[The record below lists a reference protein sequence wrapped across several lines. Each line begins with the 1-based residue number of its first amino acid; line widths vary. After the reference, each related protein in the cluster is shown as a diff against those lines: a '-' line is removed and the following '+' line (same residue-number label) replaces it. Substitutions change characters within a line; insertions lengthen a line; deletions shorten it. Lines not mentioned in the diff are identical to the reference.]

1 MKKNY
6 GIARIGMVAVA
17 LFSLLISLAPRVGAE
32 RLKVSKHQPA
42 AVDPAAD
49 GTPSR
54 KQTVA
59 SYGKLPLIFEQNLGQ
74 AAAAARFLAHRRHYD
89 LFLARNEA
97 VFSFGKNGSQ
107 PATLRMKLAGANA
120 QARIEGRD
128 RLPGVSNY
136 YRGNEPQ
143 RWITQVPQFATVSY
157 RQVYDGVDLNFHEGC
172 GTVEY
177 DFVVGP
183 NADPHAIKLEFAGAE
198 NVTLDPEGNL
208 LLRVGELELKQNAP
222 VIYQDTI
229 EGKKQIAGK
238 FVIATNGQVGFSVD
252 EYDRSRTLVIDPK
265 ISYLTYLGGEDGD
278 EDEDAVDEAEG
289 VAVDAAGD
297 AIITGSTDTTDFPV
311 PGTRSTRDA
320 RAVYVVKLDPTG
332 RSLLFITYLDG
343 EASDGLETMFGNTG
357 GKVAVDPSGNIYV
370 TGTTHS
376 DRFPITENAYQKH
389 RTICGAPPL
398 YCFDYNDEVFVT
410 KLNSAGEIAYSTYLG
425 GRYRDVSNAIAVDR
439 EGKAYVAGYT
449 TSGITFPTKNQ
460 FQTTGLFGFGS
471 ADAYVTVFDPS
482 GSDIV
487 YSTGLG
493 GNREEFVTGVAL
505 DAGNNAYIT
514 GETASRDNFPTR
526 NAFQTTNGGGKDAF
540 VAKLNP
546 ALAGDASLIY
556 STFSGGGGTDTS
568 NAIAV
573 TPNGDAYFTGIT
585 GSRDYPLLNELDGI
599 NQVNEAFVTHLRS
612 DGSLAS
618 STFLGGSGEEQGNG
632 IALDN
637 GANVYVTGFTTSTD
651 IPPALAFQ
659 GAKSVGKD
667 AFVAMLRL
675 EGSGFASPGVL
686 SFSYLG
692 GRGEDE
698 GLSIAVQ
705 NGRVAYLCGRTSST
719 DLATTPGVLKDT
731 AASVSGFVARILD
744 THKDSVGVFH
754 PATTFQI
761 TQSTS
766 TILPVTINFG
776 LGGQRGVAG
785 DWDGD
790 GTRTVG
796 EFTNGVWKYRNITF
810 TSNASIFLFTV
821 NFGQAGDLPVVGDWN
836 GDGIDTPGVF
846 RPSTAQ
852 FLLTNS
858 TAANPAVNL
867 TITFGA
873 NGDLPVGGDW
883 DGDGVDS
890 VGVFRPSAA
899 TFFLTNQN
907 VAAPGVDIN
916 AFFGI
921 AEDLPIAGDWDAD
934 GKDSIG
940 VWRPSA
946 LTFFLSNNNAAVDI
960 TAALGAAGDQPVAGD
975 WDGKP

>member
-1 MKKNY
+1 MKNNCR
-6 GIARIGMVAVA
+6 IARVGVVAVA
-17 LFSLLISLAPRVGAE
+17 LLSLFIGGIPCVRAE
-32 RLKVSKHQPA
+32 RTASPKHEPA
-42 AVDPAAD
+42 PIQGKSENATGPTQVTA
-49 GTPSR
+49 G
-54 KQTVA
+54 
-59 SYGKLPLIFEQNLGQ
+59 YGKLPLIFEQNLGQ
-74 AAAAARFLAHRRHYD
+74 AAAPARFLAHRRRYD
-89 LFLARNEA
+89 LFLAANEA
-97 VFSFGKNGSQ
+97 VFNLGKNGSQ
-107 PATLRMKLAGANA
+107 PSTLRMKLAGANA
-120 QARIEGRD
+120 QARIQGMD

-136 YRGNEPQ
+136 YRGNQPQ
-143 RWITQVPQFATVSY
+143 RWLTQVPQFAAVGY
-157 RQVYDGVDLNFHEGC
+157 RQIYNGVDLIFHDG
-172 GTVEY
+172 GGALEY

-183 NADPHAIKLEFAGAE
+183 HGDPQAIKLEFAGAE
-198 NVTLDPEGNL
+198 KVMLDPEGNL

-222 VIYQDTI
+222 VIYQDTLA
-229 EGKKQIAGK
+229 GRKQIAGK
-238 FVIATNGQVGFSVD
+238 FVIDADGQVGFSVD
-252 EYDRSRTLVIDPK
+252 EYDRSSTLVIDPK

-289 VAVDAAGD
+289 VVVDAAGNAIVTGTTD
-297 AIITGSTDTTDFPV
+297 ATDFPV
-311 PGTRSTRDA
+311 PGTRSPRDA

-343 EASDGLETMFGNTG
+343 EASDGLEIMYGNNG
-357 GKVAVDPSGNIYV
+357 GKVAADPSGNIYV

-425 GRYRDVSNAIAVDR
+425 GRYRDVSNTIAVDR

-449 TSGITFPTKNQ
+449 TSGITFPTKNE
-460 FQTTGLFGFGS
+460 FQTTGLFGLGLV
-471 ADAYVTVFDPS
+471 DAYVTVFNPS

-487 YSTGLG
+487 YCTVLG
-493 GNREEFVTGVAL
+493 GNREEFLTGIAL

-514 GETASRDNFPTR
+514 GETTSRDNFPTR
-526 NAFQTTNGGGKDAF
+526 NPFQATNGGGKDAF

-546 ALAGDASLIY
+546 ALVGDASLIY
-556 STFSGGGGTDTS
+556 STFSGGGGTDTG

-573 TPNGDAYFTGIT
+573 TPNGDAYITGIT

-632 IALDN
+632 IALDQS
-637 GANVYVTGFTTSTD
+637 ANVYVTGFTTSTD

-659 GAKSVGKD
+659 AAKSVGKD
-667 AFVAMLRL
+667 AFVAKLRL

-705 NGRVAYLCGRTSST
+705 NGRVAYVCGRTPST
-719 DLATTPGVLKDT
+719 DLATTPGAFKGT
-731 AASVSGFVARILD
+731 AASISGFVARMLD

-766 TILPVTINFG
+766 AVLPVTINFG

-796 EFTNGVWKYRNITF
+796 EFTNGVWRYRNITF
-810 TSNASIFLFTV
+810 ASNQSIFLFTV
-821 NFGQAGDLPVVGDWN
+821 TFGHVGDLPVVGHWN

-846 RPSTAQ
+846 RPSTGQ

-858 TAANPAVNL
+858 TATNPAVNL

-883 DGDGVDS
+883 DGDGIDS

-907 VAAPGVDIN
+907 VPAPGVDIN

-960 TAALGAAGDQPVAGD
+960 TATFGAAGDQPVVGD